1 MKKHARFEVI
11 TEDRIGIAFKILQKI
26 YRANINLISMEV
38 FPNRV
43 CLKMQEMS
51 LENEKRF
58 KEDICSIEEVI
69 SMNEIELLN
78 FEKNER
84 KIFAVIN
91 SIDEGIISINK
102 DFKIEIF
109 NSYCEE
115 VFHYRKD
122 EVIGRDIREI
132 IGESVPLI
140 DLITQGKT
148 YDNVELHIENERGQ
162 SHYITTGRAIKDD
175 NDNTIGGVASV
186 KDIHKAIKLASA
198 VTSTREGAFADIVG
212 NSDSLERVKRLA
224 STVSK
229 TNSTVLLRGES
240 GTGKELFAR
249 AIHNLSNRK
258 DNRFVAI
265 NCASLPD
272 SLIESELFGY
282 EKGSFTGAVSSGK
295 EGLFKEADGGTLFL
309 DEIGE
314 LSTVIQAKLLRV
326 LQEGVIRRIGSNK
339 EEKVDVRIIAATN
352 KNLEE
357 MVQRAE
363 FREDLYYRLNVI
375 PIFIPPLRDRL
386 EDIPILVGH
395 FIDKL
400 NNRLGRNITT
410 ANIEFIGRLMKYDWP
425 GNVRELQN
433 VVERS
438 MNLCEGSVLSTEHLI
453 ISIRD
458 NRDVL
463 KKEARGKC
471 ELRLEEVVKTCETE
485 AIVNALKNHKSI
497 RKAARALGVSHTTI
511 VNKINKYK
519 INYIL
524 KEDQV

>member
-1 MKKHARFEVI
+1 MGKHIRFEVI
-11 TEDRIGIAFKILQKI
+11 TEDRIGIAFKILEKI

-43 CLKMQEMS
+43 CLKLQEMS
-51 LENEKRF
+51 SEEGKRF
-58 KEDICSIEEVI
+58 REDICSIEEVI
-69 SMNEIELLN
+69 SINEIDLLN

-115 VFHYRKD
+115 VFHYKRD

-140 DLITQGKT
+140 DLINKGKT

-162 SHYITTGRAIKDD
+162 SHYITTGRPIKDD
-175 NDNTIGGVASV
+175 NDNSIGGVASV
-186 KDIHKAIKLASA
+186 KDIYKAIKLASA
-198 VTSTREGAFADIVG
+198 VTSTREGAFAGIAG
-212 NSDSLERVKRLA
+212 NSDSMERVKKLA
-224 STVSK
+224 LTVSK

-240 GTGKELFAR
+240 GTGKELFAK
-249 AIHNLSNRK
+249 AIHNLSGRRNK
-258 DNRFVAI
+258 KFVAI
-265 NCASLPD
+265 NCAALPE

-314 LSTVIQAKLLRV
+314 LSQAIQAKLLRV
-326 LQEGVIRRIGSNK
+326 LQEGVIRRIGSCS
-339 EEKVDVRIIAATN
+339 EEKVDVRLIAATN

-357 MVQRAE
+357 MVQKSQ

-386 EDIPILVGH
+386 EDIPILVRH

-400 NNRLGRNITT
+400 NNRLDKSIKT
-410 ANIEFIGRLMKYDWP
+410 ANLEFIDRLMKHNWP

-433 VVERS
+433 VVERA
-438 MNLCEGSVLSTEHLI
+438 MNLCEGSILKTEHLI
-453 ISIRD
+453 ISIND
-458 NRDVL
+458 NRNLSGKVI
-463 KKEARGKC
+463 KEGC
-471 ELRLEEVVKTCETE
+471 ELKLEDVVKNCETE
-485 AIVNALKNHKSI
+485 AIINALEKHKSI
-497 RKAARALGVSHTTI
+497 RKAAKALGVSHTTI
-511 VNKINKYK
+511 VNKIAKYK
-519 INYIL
+519 IEQGI
-524 KEDQV
+524 